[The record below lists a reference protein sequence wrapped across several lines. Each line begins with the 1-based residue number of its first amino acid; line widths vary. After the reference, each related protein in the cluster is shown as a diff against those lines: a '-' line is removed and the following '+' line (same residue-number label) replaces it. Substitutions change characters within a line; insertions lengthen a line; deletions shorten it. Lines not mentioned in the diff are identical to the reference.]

1 MKREKIY
8 YIDAGCSRVYI
19 HMRDENTAQCRDKIT
34 TIPEARIEDALA
46 VLREIGLNV
55 GVI

>member
-55 GVI
+55 GII